1 MNKFY
6 SALLLGAV
14 LCAFPSPV
22 NAQLIRAKDLFSK
35 ADSLRGELTPL
46 RICYD
51 VQFYHLDIQVDLDN
65 KHIEGSNLFKF
76 KAVDDFDR
84 LQFDLFD
91 NLSIEKVEY
100 QGKSLKFER
109 EHHAVFVTFPT
120 TIKRGAIDSFKVY
133 YSGNP
138 LQATRAPWDGGFDW
152 KKDSNGKHFVA
163 TAVQGLGASAWW
175 PNKDHQSDEPDSM
188 LISVAVP
195 QGLLNVSNG
204 RLIKV
209 DSLKNGYNKFH
220 WRVVNPINNYNVS
233 LNIGDYVHIK
243 EKIKSE
249 DGLLDVAYYILR
261 ENNTADKINHLK
273 KNVAQTIEA
282 LEFWFGPYPF
292 FEDSYKIVETAHLGM
307 EHQSAI
313 AYGNKYQNGYLGYD
327 SSNTGWGKK
336 WDFIV
341 VHESGHEW
349 FGNNIT
355 AKDLADMWIH
365 ESFTNYSEALFIEYF
380 YGKEAGQAYIFG
392 NRQGIRNDRPMQ
404 GPYHVN
410 KEGSGDMYLKG
421 GVFWNMVRTMIGDDV
436 KWRFIL
442 RGLNREFYHQQVDY
456 NDILNYVS
464 KHADLELRKVF
475 EQYIQ
480 HNTLPTLQIKFAND
494 GKAYARWKTNVKDF
508 HMPIHLGVNTAT
520 ECINLNDKYQTINIQ
535 HINKDNL
542 AVDTYNYY
550 IKVEIEK

>member
-1 MNKFY
+1 MNKLF
-6 SALLLGAV
+6 SALLIAATICV
-14 LCAFPSPV
+14 FSTPAQ
-22 NAQLIRAKDLFSK
+22 AQLIRAKDLFSK
-35 ADSLRGELTPL
+35 ADSLRGQLTPL
-46 RICYD
+46 RTCYD
-51 VQFYHLDIQVDLDN
+51 VQYYHLDIKVDLDN
-65 KHIEGSNLFKF
+65 RHIAGSNLFKF
-76 KAVDDFDR
+76 KAIEHFNK

-91 NLSIEKVEY
+91 NLSIDKIEY
-100 QGKSLKFER
+100 NGKSLKFER
-109 EHHAVFVTFPT
+109 EYHAVYVTFPK
-120 TIKRGAIDSFKVY
+120 TIKRGQQDSIKVY

-138 LQATRAPWDGGFDW
+138 IQATRAPWDGGFDW

-195 QGLLNVSNG
+195 KDLMNVSNG

-209 DSLKNGYNKFH
+209 DTLADGYNKYH
-220 WRVVNPINNYNVS
+220 WRVVNPINNYNVA
-233 LNIGDYVHIK
+233 LNIGDYVRIS

-249 DGLLDVAYYILR
+249 NGRLDVEYYVLR
-261 ENNTADKINHLK
+261 ENNTNEKITHLK

-282 LEFWFGPYPF
+282 FEYWFGPYPF
-292 FEDSYKIVETAHLGM
+292 FEDSYKLVETAHLGM

-380 YGKEAGQAYIFG
+380 YGKEAGQSYVYG
-392 NRQGIRNDRPMQ
+392 NRKGILNDKPLQ
-404 GPYHVN
+404 GPYNVN

-421 GVFWNMVRTMIGDDV
+421 GVFWNMVRTMIADDV

-442 RGLNREFYHQQVDY
+442 RDLNRNFHHQQVDY
-456 NDILNYVS
+456 NDILQYVS
-464 KHADLELRKVF
+464 QHAAIDLTKVF

-480 HNTLPTLQIKFAND
+480 STTLPTLQVKFEED
-494 GKAYARWKTNVKDF
+494 GKVYARWKTNVKDF
-508 HMPIHLGVNTAT
+508 HMPIHLGADTANVR
-520 ECINLNDKYQTINIQ
+520 IDLNNKYQLLNIQ
-535 HINKDNL
+535 DLSKENFT
-542 AVDTYNYY
+542 VDTFNYY
-550 IKVEIEK
+550 IDVEIQ